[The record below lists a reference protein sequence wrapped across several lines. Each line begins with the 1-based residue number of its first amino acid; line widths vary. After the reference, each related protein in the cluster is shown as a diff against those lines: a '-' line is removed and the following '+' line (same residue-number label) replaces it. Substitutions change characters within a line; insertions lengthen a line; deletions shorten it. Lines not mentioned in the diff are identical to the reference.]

1 MFDFLLAPIRRLSAV
16 IDALFPAPT
25 CYGGALD
32 VRF

>member
-1 MFDFLLAPIRRLSAV
+1 MMNFLLAPIRRLSAV
-16 IDALFPAPT
+16 IDALFPAPN

>member
-16 IDALFPAPT
+16 IDALFPPPN